1 MHTLSYRTAI
11 AVGCGIALTLAL
23 VGCNERAPAETAG
36 RQIDKAIDRT
46 ADKIDELAGSASAEL
61 KKEVAQASEAITD
74 TTVTAKVKAA
84 LLSEPQLKMLQI
96 EVETLGGVVILT
108 GSADTRQNSE
118 RAEQVASTITGV
130 KSVDN
135 RIQVQGTV

>member
-1 MHTLSYRTAI
+1 
-11 AVGCGIALTLAL
+11 

-46 ADKIDELAGSASAEL
+46 ADKIDELAGSASTEL
-61 KKEVAQASEAITD
+61 KKEVAQASETIND

>member
-1 MHTLSYRTAI
+1 MHTRSYRTAI

-61 KKEVAQASEAITD
+61 KKEVAQASEVIND

-84 LLSEPQLKMLQI
+84 LLNEPQLKTLQI

-108 GSADTRQNSE
+108 VCGHAAKSE
-118 RAEQVASTITGV
+118 REAGRKHNHRC
-130 KSVDN
+130 KSVTIVYKCKDHIN
-135 RIQVQGTV
+135 R